1 MKRLRSIEN
10 VVGALLAGALVGAAM
25 GVLFAPNKGSKT
37 RRNITNGA
45 ADTVKGLKKKMKKET
60 KAFRSKANDLIG
72 YAEDK
77 VDNVANAVIKKAE
90 SLKQHN

>member
-1 MKRLRSIEN
+1 MKRLRSVEN
-10 VVGALLAGALVGAAM
+10 IVGALMAGALVGAAL
-25 GVLFAPNKGSKT
+25 GLLFAPNKGSKT
-37 RRNITNGA
+37 RRKIANGA
-45 ADTVKGLKKKMKKET
+45 SDTVKDLKKKMKKET
-60 KAFRSKANDLIG
+60 KALRSKANDLIE